1 MFSYASVF
9 LTLNTLARGQT
20 LQPKLLLNR
29 YPTFKAS
36 DIKDAGIK
44 RIRIKEMT
52 KPSSRPVYDQNI
64 RFNYYFD
71 QKGRLA
77 GYKKTYPG
85 FAGKIDTILIQYA
98 YQHGAKTQEIET
110 LGLYKRSV
118 EYKPQ
123 NDSITY
129 REIKT
134 KRGKQTWELFEK
146 EKVETIRFKNGKAE
160 MIGGLYDVPYQK
172 IITEWNSDSTSISK
186 ETWNGSRIHSKYKV
200 ELRNDS
206 LIQYSYT
213 NVLNESTIKIDFPSN
228 YETSKGRWC
237 DNEQCL
243 SFSIVIDKDGWP
255 KGLIFMNEETE
266 DILIWE
272 IDYF

>member
-1 MFSYASVF
+1 
-9 LTLNTLARGQT
+9 
-20 LQPKLLLNR
+20 
-29 YPTFKAS
+29 
-36 DIKDAGIK
+36 
-44 RIRIKEMT
+44 
-52 KPSSRPVYDQNI
+52 
-64 RFNYYFD
+64 
-71 QKGRLA
+71 
-77 GYKKTYPG
+77 
-85 FAGKIDTILIQYA
+85 
-98 YQHGAKTQEIET
+98 
-110 LGLYKRSV
+110 
-118 EYKPQ
+118 
-123 NDSITY
+123 
-129 REIKT
+129 
-134 KRGKQTWELFEK
+134 
-146 EKVETIRFKNGKAE
+146 
-160 MIGGLYDVPYQK
+160 
-172 IITEWNSDSTSISK
+172 
-186 ETWNGSRIHSKYKV
+186 V